1 MVASGYADVN
11 SYPQVFTWDDIA
23 VFVALYRERT
33 TGRAAEFVGCSQPT
47 VTRRIAALE
56 QALGLSLFERSP
68 TGLTPTEAARRLF
81 PLAEQ
86 VERAICGFATEVGE
100 VAGTGVNEIR
110 LTFLDHF
117 ERLLV
122 PVLRQFRTRWP
133 AVRTELLA
141 SDRVYDLE
149 RGEADIAIR
158 GRARPESNELVVHQ
172 LPDCGWTI
180 FGSSQFDQS
189 DLPQTPADVADHP
202 IALLDSSAGRLPIYT
217 WLEAQAR
224 GAATPMR
231 CSNYSALKSAIAS
244 GAALSALPCTVGNG
258 DPDLVPCFPPPE
270 QFDVPIY
277 LVARRAVLR
286 RPPARELFDAIA
298 DFFEKNP
305 ALLTGRP

>member
-1 MVASGYADVN
+1 MFA
-11 SYPQVFTWDDIA
+11 WDDIA

-33 TGRAAEFVGCSQPT
+33 TGRAAALVGCSQPT

-56 QALGLSLFERSP
+56 QAIGLTLFERSP
-68 TGLTPTEAARRLF
+68 SGLSPTDAAHRLF

-86 VERAICGFATEVGE
+86 VERAICGLASEVGE
-100 VAGTGVNEIR
+100 IAGTGLNEIR

-122 PVLRQFRTRWP
+122 PVLRQFRARWP
-133 AVRTELLA
+133 AIRTELLA
-141 SDRVYDLE
+141 TDRIYDLE

-158 GRARPESNELVVHQ
+158 GRARPESDEVVVHQ
-172 LPDCGWTI
+172 LPDCGWTV
-180 FGSSQFDQS
+180 FASAHS
-189 DLPQTPADVADHP
+189 DEAEIPRTPAEVAEHP
-202 IALLDSSAGRLPIYT
+202 IALLDSSAGRLPIYG

-224 GAATPMR
+224 GTATPMR

-244 GAALSALPCTVGNG
+244 GAALSALPCTVGLG
-258 DPDLVPCFPPPE
+258 DPDLIPCFPPPE
-270 QFDVPIY
+270 EFDVPIY

-298 DFFEKNP
+298 DFFDKNP
-305 ALLTGRP
+305 ALLTGRRG